1 MLMMGAAIPFTCN
14 QHLWISTISR
24 HSLQSS
30 PDFRI
35 SCQSK
40 ELVPDIWRF
49 SAERYGDRVALLD
62 PYHNHASKI
71 TYKQIKNLWDVIPA
85 KVGDKFLSMLSP
97 WHAYERACEYFIFT
111 LGVEQTYTT
120 TRKLKD
126 FRVFISN

>member
-71 TYKQIKNLWDVIPA
+71 TYKQLEQIILNFCEGLRAIGIKPDEKIALFSDN
-85 KVGDKFLSMLSP
+85 SC
-97 WHAYERACEYFIFT
+97 R
-111 LGVEQTYTT
+111 
-120 TRKLKD
+120 
-126 FRVFISN
+126 

>member
-1 MLMMGAAIPFTCN
+1 MLMMGAA
-14 QHLWISTISR
+14 ISTISR

-40 ELVPDIWRF
+40 VLVPDIWRS
-49 SAERYGDRVALLD
+49 SAERYGDRVVLLD
-62 PYHNHASKI
+62 PYHNPASKI
-71 TYKQIKNLWDVIPA
+71 TYKQIKNLWDAIPA
-85 KVGDKFLSMLSP
+85 KVGDKFLSMLPP

-111 LGVEQTYTT
+111 HGVEQTYTT

-126 FRVFISN
+126 DLRDYQPDYLVSVPLV